1 MNFFFSAVLESCL
14 CNANVAQQHSRTYT
28 RSVVVCKCS
37 FTSAYCSFA
46 QHSREARLQPQLFS
60 ACISHTFQC
69 TRVCF
74 DLEHLAFDYCFA
86 PFSFIM
92 CFCHLNRCA
101 ISIHNRTSSVD
112 GTVFNWKDYFLETR
126 DSSFSLVVNHYLV
139 CHKPNN
145 KQLKKFNLTSQP
157 TKEFTRIGPYLKR
170 HYKNRHQKESSS
182 SQSEPEHDLNNP
194 PRKFHP
200 TSFDDLTNDEKTL
213 VREGKLTTNIF
224 TNQMMFGRKLG
235 WKATTK
241 SRPKLCIIK
250 SSPFLLNRHGIE

>member
-28 RSVVVCKCS
+28 HSVAVCKCG
-37 FTSAYCSFA
+37 FTFAYCSFA

-101 ISIHNRTSSVD
+101 ISIHSR
-112 GTVFNWKDYFLETR
+112 R
-126 DSSFSLVVNHYLV
+126 D
-139 CHKPNN
+139 
-145 KQLKKFNLTSQP
+145 
-157 TKEFTRIGPYLKR
+157 
-170 HYKNRHQKESSS
+170 
-182 SQSEPEHDLNNP
+182 
-194 PRKFHP
+194 
-200 TSFDDLTNDEKTL
+200 
-213 VREGKLTTNIF
+213 
-224 TNQMMFGRKLG
+224 
-235 WKATTK
+235 TTK
-241 SRPKLCIIK
+241 TDTKRNHRLPNLNQNMTSTT
-250 SSPFLLNRHGIE
+250 LLVNFTQPALMT